1 MRRSEMRDCGFII
14 MPVRKEQQPASSGLR
29 RCFSFLGNTVLIH
42 GLFFFSGHFIA
53 IILLSFIVN
62 NRNFF

>member
-29 RCFSFLGNTVLIH
+29 RCLSFLGNTVLIH
-42 GLFFFSGHFIA
+42 GLFFFQV
-53 IILLSFIVN
+53 ILLPLYYLAL
-62 NRNFF
+62 